1 MALRH
6 LFCTDF
12 YIIFLLCS
20 GVGMKNILKFNNV
33 YIKAFASCVGKNE
46 GEGPLSDCFDLK
58 ENDMRFGEDSWEMAE
73 SELSRRCIEIL
84 LTKSGMKGED
94 ISLVTGGDLL
104 NQCIASAFA
113 ISGSDIP
120 YLGLYGACSTCAEG
134 LIVGSCM
141 AEKTGNRVI
150 SFASSHFCSAEK
162 QYRFPLEY
170 GGQRTPTSQSTV
182 TGCGAFLLSDSG
194 KIKVTEGMIGRIKD
208 GNITDANNM
217 GAAMAPAAADT
228 LMRYF
233 NESGTSPC
241 DYDVIA
247 TGDLGMEGF
256 ELAKQLMMTSGVVMG
271 DGFTD
276 CGLMIYDIKNQD
288 MHSGG
293 SGCGCSASV
302 TAGHF
307 CRLLENGDINKMLLV
322 GTGALLSKVS
332 AFQGKTIPA
341 VAHLVRLERS

>member
-1 MALRH
+1 MGN
-6 LFCTDF
+6 
-12 YIIFLLCS
+12 IIR
-20 GVGMKNILKFNNV
+20 FNGV
-33 YIKAFASCVGKNE
+33 YIKEYASSVGKKE
-46 GEGPLSDCFDLK
+46 SEGPLGSCFDLK

-73 SELSRRCIEIL
+73 AELSRRCIEML
-84 LTKSGMKGED
+84 LTKSGLKGED
-94 ISLVTGGDLL
+94 VSLVTGGDLL

-134 LIVGSCM
+134 MIVGASM
-141 AEKTGNRVI
+141 AEKMQKNVI

-182 TGCGAFLLSDSG
+182 TGCGSFLLSGEG

-233 NESGTSPC
+233 KESNTSPS

-247 TGDLGMEGF
+247 TGDLGVEGF
-256 ELAKQLMMTSGVVMG
+256 ELAKHLMMTSNVVMG

-276 CGLMIYDIKNQD
+276 CGIMIYDVEKQD
-288 MHSGG
+288 VHSGG

-307 CRLLENGDINKMLLV
+307 CRLLEKRKIKNMLLV

-341 VAHLVRLERS
+341 VAHLIKLEAIN

>member
-1 MALRH
+1 MQN
-6 LFCTDF
+6 
-12 YIIFLLCS
+12 IIT
-20 GVGMKNILKFNNV
+20 FNNV
-33 YIKAFASCVGKNE
+33 YIKEFASCVGKNE
-46 GEGPLSDCFDLK
+46 AEGPLGDCFDLK
-58 ENDMRFGEDSWEMAE
+58 ENDMRFGQDSWEMAE
-73 SELSRRCIEIL
+73 AELSRRCIEIL
-84 LTKSGMKGED
+84 LTKSGIKGD
-94 ISLVTGGDLL
+94 QVSLVTGGDLL

-113 ISGSDIP
+113 VSGSDIP

-134 LIVGSCM
+134 LIVGATM
-141 AEKTGNRVI
+141 AEKTGMDVV

-182 TGCGAFLLSDSG
+182 TGCGSFLLSGSG
-194 KIKVTEGMIGRIKD
+194 KIKVTEGLIGRIKD

-233 NESGTSPC
+233 KESNTNPD

-247 TGDLGMEGF
+247 TGDLGVEGF
-256 ELAKQLMMTSGVVMG
+256 ELTKQLMMSSNCVMG
-271 DGFTD
+271 DSYTD
-276 CGLMIYDIKNQD
+276 CGIMIYNMKKQD

-293 SGCGCSASV
+293 SGCGCSAVV

-307 CRLLENGDINKMLLV
+307 CRLLEKGEIKNMLLI

-332 AFQGKTIPA
+332 AFQGRTIPA
-341 VAHLVRLERS
+341 VAHLIRLERV

>member
-1 MALRH
+1 MVN
-6 LFCTDF
+6 
-12 YIIFLLCS
+12 IIRFD
-20 GVGMKNILKFNNV
+20 NV
-33 YIKAFASCVGKNE
+33 YIKEYASCVGKNE
-46 GEGPLSDCFDLK
+46 GEGPLGDWFDLK
-58 ENDMRFGEDSWEMAE
+58 ENDMRFGEESWEMAE
-73 SELSRRCIEIL
+73 AELSRRCIEIL
-84 LTKSGMKGED
+84 LNKSGVKGED
-94 ISLVTGGDLL
+94 IALVTGGDLL

-113 ISGSDIP
+113 VSGSDIP

-134 LIVGSCM
+134 MIVGASM
-141 AEKTGNRVI
+141 AEKMGKDVI

-182 TGCGAFLLSDSG
+182 TGCGSFLLSDSG
-194 KIKVTEGMIGRIKD
+194 KIKVTEGLIGRIKD

-233 NESGTSPC
+233 ISTGTSPK
-241 DYDVIA
+241 DFDVIA
-247 TGDLGMEGF
+247 TGDLGVEGF

-271 DGFTD
+271 DAFTD
-276 CGLMIYDIKNQD
+276 CGIMIYDAQKQD

-307 CRLLENGDINKMLLV
+307 CRLLEKGEIKKMLLI
-322 GTGALLSKVS
+322 GTGALLSKIS

-341 VAHLVRLERS
+341 VAHLVKLESVC